1 MKLKAIK
8 ILAVKIIKIKSNLKL
23 NLTKVN
29 KWAKANGTN

>member
-29 KWAKANGTN
+29 K